1 METAVKLAIAA
12 HADREIVIMRTFD
25 APPRLV
31 FDAWTKPELLKRWL
45 TGPSGWTMV
54 VCEVDLQIGGSYRF
68 IWRQDVDGTE
78 IGNHG
83 VYREIVPA
91 ERLVC
96 TELFDDP
103 WYPGE
108 SLISTTLAKQD
119 GKTVYTCTLRY
130 ESRQA
135 RDLVLDSPME
145 GGVAQSYNR
154 LDELLATLRADSGA
168 TDGA

>member
-1 METAVKLAIAA
+1 MEATGKLTLVAQ
-12 HADREIVIMRTFD
+12 ADREIVMTRTFD
-25 APPRLV
+25 APPGLV

-45 TGPSGWTMV
+45 TGPPGWTMV
-54 VCEVDLQIGGSYRF
+54 VCEVDLQVGGSYRF
-68 IWRQDVDGTE
+68 IWHQDVDGTE

-108 SLISTTLAKQD
+108 SLISTTLTEQD
-119 GKTVYTCTLRY
+119 GKTAYTCTLRY
-130 ESRQA
+130 ESREA
-135 RDLVLDSPME
+135 RDLVLNSPME
-145 GGVAQSYNR
+145 GGVAQSYDR
-154 LDELLATLRADSGA
+154 LDELLATMRAGTATTGGA
-168 TDGA
+168 